1 MKLDRRVH
9 IYYKVLLIASSKVV
23 PYVVYLIN
31 VYYRILGVYL
41 KVGFVIASERIRG
54 INLRSTQSIVS

>member
-1 MKLDRRVH
+1 MKFDRRVH
-9 IYYKVLLIASSKVV
+9 IYYKVLLIASSRLV

-31 VYYRILGVYL
+31 VYYRILGIYL
-41 KVGFVIASERIRG
+41 KVGFVVASERIGG